1 MKEECK
7 NCTGKHNIHRPRHYP
22 QTYALSVST
31 GSRTIQSPLLASQG
45 LSPNGTNEE
54 VKLARSS
61 QLDVRARRD
70 AKFLVLNISSSWK
83 CLYYMFITCQ
93 RISFIDDKNAF
104 IIKLFQEYWH
114 KKHSNWGGVNIFALC
129 IYFLLL
135 CVYFSI

>member
-1 MKEECK
+1 MIFSEYG
-7 NCTGKHNIHRPRHYP
+7 CTHHKRRVLELCRKTHYPIHRLTQYP
-22 QTYALSVST
+22 SANTLST
-31 GSRTIQSPLLASQG
+31 CSRTIQSPLLASQG

-104 IIKLFQEYWH
+104 IIKLFHAQR
-114 KKHSNWGGVNIFALC
+114 
-129 IYFLLL
+129 
-135 CVYFSI
+135 